1 MEHRNSGVQSSKLKL
16 NAAKLPLET
25 SINDGKVCQNGPY
38 TLPHTLMAFGHLIS
52 PPPCWTNVKL
62 LPTPLKTRCSE
73 HENNYTSSVIN
84 LND

>member
-52 PPPCWTNVKL
+52 PPL
-62 LPTPLKTRCSE
+62 LDQCKIASYAPGDTLQRT
-73 HENNYTSSVIN
+73 
-84 LND
+84 